1 LGKTLWAAVF
11 AVFVLVGLVWLQ
23 TARNDNVDEWGG
35 NVLASFPHDPSAY
48 TQGLVIYEGR
58 LYEGTGQYG
67 RSSVRL
73 VDLSTGNVERRT
85 TLSPEYFG
93 EGITVLD
100 DRLYQLTWKSRLGFV
115 YELDTLKLL
124 KTFRLDG
131 EGWGLTHNGEHLIV
145 SDGSSGLQFLDP
157 ETFDVVRRL
166 AVRDSDQRVDQLNEL
181 EFIRGEI
188 WANVWFQDRIARISP
203 TSGEVLSWVV
213 LDDLYP
219 RSQRGYEEVLN
230 GIAFDPESERLFV
243 TGKNWPRLYEIELI
257 PKAE

>member
-1 LGKTLWAAVF
+1 MGKTLWAAVF
-11 AVFVLVGLVWLQ
+11 AVFVLVGLAWLQ
-23 TARNDNVDEWGG
+23 TARNDNVDEWSGS
-35 NVLASFPHDPSAY
+35 VLASFPHDPSAY

-93 EGITVLD
+93 EGITALD

-145 SDGSSGLQFLDP
+145 SNGSSELQFLDP

-166 AVRDSDQRVDQLNEL
+166 AVRDADQRVDQLNEL

-213 LDDLYP
+213 LEDLYP
-219 RSQRGYEEVLN
+219 RSQRGYEDVLN